1 MKIILLI
8 FLVLISFKN
17 YSQILKE
24 KKLTK
29 IETFGIKLTNYKLN
43 EQQVINDWNLI
54 LVKDRKRKKNKAAG
68 IIFTT
73 LSILSTTWGA
83 K

>member
-1 MKIILLI
+1 MKNILLI

-29 IETFGIKLTNYKLN
+29 IETFGIKLTNYNLN

-68 IIFTT
+68 LF
-73 LSILSTTWGA
+73 LQHFLF
-83 K
+83 